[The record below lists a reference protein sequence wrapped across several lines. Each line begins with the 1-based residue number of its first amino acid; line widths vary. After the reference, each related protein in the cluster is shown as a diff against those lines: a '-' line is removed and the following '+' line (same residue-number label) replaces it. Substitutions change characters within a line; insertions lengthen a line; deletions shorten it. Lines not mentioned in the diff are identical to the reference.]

1 MSVHFTASFPTRR
14 RSSVWSVLEQSD
26 EWQIGRYYMAKHS
39 LAALTEPA
47 EPEAKELEQAA

>member
-1 MSVHFTASFPTRR
+1 
-14 RSSVWSVLEQSD
+14 VLEQSD